1 MSALLLTRLHLEDIK
16 PNTPSSE
23 IVAKIRQKWSKA
35 CALLDMHFWQGQ
47 NILDLLYNRAVCLD
61 ELLLFAWQKYQ
72 LHLHEDVCLIAVGG
86 YGQMRIHPGSDADI
100 LILIPSMQNNQ
111 LNQQIEQFVAFCWDC
126 GIKLGL
132 SVRTTQE
139 CLALAR
145 EDISIFTNLLTF
157 RMLTGR
163 TRDFNELQTDITDQT
178 LWTFERFFAAKL
190 QERESRQSRYQHTE
204 YLLEP
209 NIKDSLGGLRD
220 ISLIHWL
227 MIKKYHQDDIK
238 TLVKNQDLNEDE
250 YDALNKASQF
260 LLRIRYALH
269 LIATKTTDRLY
280 FEYQEILAHKF
291 GFQGKTLNKTLSLF
305 MQAYFQNITCVRD
318 ITDLLC
324 QHYKEE
330 ITQIADKQYI
340 KIDET
345 AVNKSEYL
353 FNLFLQV
360 AKNKANGFC
369 AGSSRLIIQYMKT
382 SPPDYFSN
390 PQAQEMFLHILQADF
405 CATSIALMH
414 RLGVLQR
421 FIPTFAS
428 ISGQMQYDLFHLYTV
443 DAHTLLVLHNIQ
455 FFYQHETFEKFEL
468 LSSCKNNKKREILY
482 LSALFHDIGK
492 GQGGDHSKIGA
503 TIVLQFCKHLSLN
516 DEDSSLVSWLVS
528 NHLLMSMT
536 AQSKDIFDDKV
547 IANFVNIVK
556 TPQRLG
562 YLYLLTV
569 ADIVATNPTL
579 WNHWRAALLQDL
591 YLATIKKFEDKNHPQ
606 TTRSNNIDHIKQKI
620 IDIGG
625 FDAPLVE
632 ALWQDFHD
640 EYFTNETL
648 SNIAWQTNELLK
660 SKIEQKAFTIA
671 LRTHQTQVGTEILIY
686 ATENVN
692 LFASICATMEKV
704 FLNIVQARITTTRNH
719 YSLQSFIVLDIS
731 GTPITG
737 PQRLSEIRHSLEML
751 LKPLTNQTS
760 DLKIPFVS
768 RHVPRNLKFFSMNTK
783 IRISATKSKDKT
795 IIKMDAPD
803 FPGLLARIGE
813 TFVKNNVILHSAK
826 INTLGN
832 KVEDVFYI
840 SDPNTHGAIIDPVR
854 LHQLKAAILEA
865 VSKHSK

>member
-1 MSALLLTRLHLEDIK
+1 
-16 PNTPSSE
+16 
-23 IVAKIRQKWSKA
+23 
-35 CALLDMHFWQGQ
+35 
-47 NILDLLYNRAVCLD
+47 
-61 ELLLFAWQKYQ
+61 
-72 LHLHEDVCLIAVGG
+72 
-86 YGQMRIHPGSDADI
+86 
-100 LILIPSMQNNQ
+100 
-111 LNQQIEQFVAFCWDC
+111 
-126 GIKLGL
+126 
-132 SVRTTQE
+132 
-139 CLALAR
+139 
-145 EDISIFTNLLTF
+145 
-157 RMLTGR
+157 MLTGR
-163 TRDFNELQTDITDQT
+163 TRNFNELQDNIIHQT
-178 LWTFERFFAAKL
+178 LWTFEAFFAAKF
-190 QERESRQSRYQHTE
+190 QERESRESRYQHAE

-227 MIKKYHQDDIK
+227 MIKKYHCDDIK
-238 TLVKNQDLNEDE
+238 TLIENQDINEDE
-250 YDALNKASQF
+250 YESLNNASEF

-280 FEYQEILAHKF
+280 FEYQEILAQKF
-291 GFQGKTLNKTLSLF
+291 GFQAKTLNKTLSLF
-305 MQAYFQNITCVRD
+305 MQEYFRNITCIRD
-318 ITDLLC
+318 IADLLC
-324 QHYKEE
+324 QHYKEQ
-330 ITQIADKQYI
+330 ITQISDKQYI
-340 KIDET
+340 KISNET
-345 AVNKSEYL
+345 ALDKSEYL
-353 FNLFLQV
+353 LSLFLQV
-360 AKNKANGFC
+360 AKNDAKGFC
-369 AGSSRLIIQYMKT
+369 ADSSRTIIKYMK
-382 SPPDYFSN
+382 SIPVDYFSKD
-390 PQAQEMFLHILQADF
+390 QSQKIFLHILQADF
-405 CATSIALMH
+405 SSTAIALMH
-414 RLGVLQR
+414 RLGVLKR
-421 FIPTFAS
+421 YIPAFAS

-455 FFYQHETFEKFEL
+455 FFYQNEAFDKFEL

-503 TIVLQFCKHLSLN
+503 SIVLQFCKLHSLN
-516 DEDSSLVSWLVS
+516 EEDSSLVSWLVN

-536 AQSKDIFDDKV
+536 AQSKDIFDEKV
-547 IANFVNIVK
+547 IANFANIVK

-591 YLATIKKFEDKNHPQ
+591 YLTTIKKLEDKNQ
-606 TTRSNNIDHIKQKI
+606 NKNTQSNSIDNIKQKI

-625 FDAPLVE
+625 FNAQLVE
-632 ALWQDFHD
+632 LLWQDFHD

-648 SNIAWQTNELLK
+648 SNIAWQTSELLK
-660 SKIEQKAFTIA
+660 AKAEQKTFTIA
-671 LRTHQTQVGTEILIY
+671 LRTHHNQVGTEILIY
-686 ATENVN
+686 AKENVN

-751 LKPLTNQTS
+751 LKPLANQNS

-783 IRISATKSKDKT
+783 IRISTTKSKDKT
-795 IIKMDAPD
+795 IIRMDAPD

-840 SDPNTHGAIIDPVR
+840 SDPNTQRAMMDPVR
-854 LHQLKAAILEA
+854 LRQLKAAILEA